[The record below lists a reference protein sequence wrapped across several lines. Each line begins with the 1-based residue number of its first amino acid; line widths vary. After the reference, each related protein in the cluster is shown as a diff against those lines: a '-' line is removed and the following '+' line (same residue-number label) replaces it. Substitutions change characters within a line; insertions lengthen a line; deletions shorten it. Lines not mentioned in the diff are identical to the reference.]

1 LNGEDSSMLNLLYEK
16 LKIPESCYLSRKI
29 FKKHFYE
36 LDLNATDKKALSQD
50 IEKITWAYTL
60 KPETINISQYTD
72 AEREYLEI
80 AVIEVLL
87 KSPKRR
93 KRIGEIIQRAIP
105 YPVLL
110 IFVHA
115 DEAALNVA
123 EKRINR
129 SDSSKIM
136 VEEVHET
143 AWLAPEKADDW
154 LHEFLNDF
162 CITNFS
168 FHNFYDFY
176 QDMVQRII
184 ALNCAIHTGRYHLS
198 RNDQGCQETREKA
211 AAFVVPSETSSRLE
225 MLQELEKLQQERD
238 ETCNQAKKEKN
249 LGTQVQ
255 LNTRIKQ
262 LTDRIEAIRAEL

>member
-1 LNGEDSSMLNLLYEK
+1 MLDLLYEK
-16 LKIPESCYLSRKI
+16 LQIPDSCYLGRKI

-36 LDLNATDKKALSQD
+36 LDLNATDKKAFSQD
-50 IEKITWAYTL
+50 IDKITWAYTL
-60 KPETINISQYTD
+60 KPETINIHPFAD
-72 AEREYLEI
+72 EEREYLEI

-105 YPVLL
+105 YPLLL

-115 DEAALNVA
+115 DATALNVG

-136 VEEVHET
+136 TESIHDT
-143 AWLAPEKADDW
+143 AWLSPDKADGW
-154 LHEFLNDF
+154 LNDFLNDF

-168 FHNFYDFY
+168 FHNFHDFY
-176 QDMVQRII
+176 QDMVRRVI
-184 ALNCAIHTGRYHLS
+184 ASNCAVHTGRYSLTT
-198 RNDQGCQETREKA
+198 NDKKQLETREKA
-211 AAFVVPSETSSRLE
+211 AVYGDSGEDASRLE
-225 MLQELEKLQQERD
+225 MLQELERLQQESEEIR
-238 ETCNQAKKEKN
+238 NQAKKEKN

-255 LNTRIKQ
+255 LNTRIKK
-262 LTDRIEAIRAEL
+262 LTDRIEEIRSEL